1 MDAPEGPN
9 IPCDNYLRPV
19 PDTYVIRKSA
29 DADDDDERCYI
40 CFEGWTIGDN
50 MVRLR
55 CCKHWLHE
63 VCLSQSVLD
72 GQCPTCRISLSSFN
86 AEVVLRDAA
95 AVGDIEKVKQLLEQ
109 KICHSTRDYY
119 GRTPLHLATLHG
131 HDAVI
136 EVLLDNGSD
145 TSLVDYKQQTPL
157 HLAASQFSPTIV
169 AVLVQRGAD
178 LDARDKEGMTPL
190 HLAYQRGIDEI
201 TDYLLEKG
209 ADPEARNSYG
219 CTPRMLHPHS
229 SFSQFARS
237 SF

>member
-1 MDAPEGPN
+1 MNAPEDPI
-9 IPCDNYLRPV
+9 IPCYNFLRPV

-29 DADDDDERCYI
+29 DADDDERCYI
-40 CFEGWTIGDN
+40 CFEGWKIGDD
-50 MVRLR
+50 M
-55 CCKHWLHE
+55 
-63 VCLSQSVLD
+63 SVLD

-131 HDAVI
+131 HEAVI

-169 AVLVQRGAD
+169 VVLVQRGAD
-178 LDARDKEGMTPL
+178 LDACDKEGMTPL
-190 HLAYQRGIDEI
+190 HLAFQRGIDEI

-229 SFSQFARS
+229 LFSRFPMLL
-237 SF
+237 F